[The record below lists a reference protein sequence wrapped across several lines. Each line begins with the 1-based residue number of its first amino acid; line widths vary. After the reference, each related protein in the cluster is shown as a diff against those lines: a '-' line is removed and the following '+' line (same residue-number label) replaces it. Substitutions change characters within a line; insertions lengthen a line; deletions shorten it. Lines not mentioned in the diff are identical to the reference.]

1 MAKPMKRANG
11 TGAIVKVSGKKRRKP
26 YQVIITLGWD
36 DQGKQIRKSLGYY
49 ETQDKATIA
58 LANYNENPYDIT
70 GGKATFSEV
79 YEKWSEQKFPTV
91 SESNVNGIKA
101 AYKRC
106 GFLYSKKFKDIGIDD
121 LQYVIDTADCNY
133 PTLKKIKSLFS
144 QLYGYA
150 VPRKLTDRDYSEAIN
165 IEKFK
170 DKNPNKRNRTAFTAD
185 QIEKIRALDSTDVAQ
200 TVLMLIYSGMRI
212 GEFLNL
218 KKTDCHLDEHYIDVV
233 SAKTDNGIRKVPI
246 SDKTLAYW
254 KHFYDSS
261 DSEYLVSMDG
271 RDFSEDRGYTAYK
284 DTYWTPLMETLE
296 FGKRDIHETR
306 HTCSTMLH
314 EAEIYPAKIARI
326 LGHTGKTIAENVYT
340 HLDIQ
345 ELIEAINKI

>member
-11 TGAIVKVSGKKRRKP
+11 TGAIVKVSGRKRRKP
-26 YQVIITLGWD
+26 YQVIVTLGWD
-36 DQGKQIRKSLGYY
+36 DQGKQIRKSLGYF

-58 LANYNENPYDIT
+58 LAHYNENPYDIT

-79 YEKWSEQKFPTV
+79 YEKWSEQKFPTI
-91 SESNVNGIKA
+91 SKSNVNGIKA
-101 AYKRC
+101 SYKRC

-133 PTLKKIKSLFS
+133 PTLLKIKSLFS

-185 QIEKIRALDSTDVAQ
+185 QIDKIKTLDSTEVAM
-200 TVLMLIYSGMRI
+200 TVLMLIYCGMRI

-218 KKTDCHLDEHYIDVV
+218 KKADCHLDEHYVDVIA
-233 SAKTDNGIRKVPI
+233 AKTDNGIRKVPI
-246 SDKTLAYW
+246 SDKTITYW
-254 KHFYDSS
+254 RHFYNKP
-261 DSEYLVSMDG
+261 DSEYLVTMDG
-271 RDFSEDRGYTAYK
+271 RDFSQSKGQTAYRE
-284 DTYWTPLMETLE
+284 TYWYPLMETLE
-296 FGKRDIHETR
+296 FGKRDIYETR

-314 EAEIYPAKIARI
+314 AAEVYEAKINRI
-326 LGHTGKTIAENVYT
+326 LGHSGKTVAENVYT
-340 HLDIQ
+340 HLEIK

>member
-1 MAKPMKRANG
+1 MARPMKRANG
-11 TGAIVKVSGKKRRKP
+11 TGAIVKVSGKRRRKP
-26 YQVIITLGWD
+26 YQVIVTLGWTD
-36 DQGKQIRKSLGYY
+36 KGKQMRKSLGYFKTY
-49 ETQDKATIA
+49 DQATVA
-58 LANYNENPYDIT
+58 LANYNDNPYDIS
-70 GGKATFSEV
+70 GGKATFSDV
-79 YEKWSEQKFPTV
+79 YNKWSEQKFPTV

-106 GFLYSKKFKDIGIDD
+106 SFLYNKRFMDIGIDD

-133 PTLKKIKSLFS
+133 PTMKKIRSLFS

-150 VPRKLTDRDYSEAIN
+150 VPRKLTDRDYSEALN

-170 DKNPNKRNRTAFTAD
+170 DKNPNKRNRKAFTD
-185 QIEKIRALDSTDVAQ
+185 NQIEKIRALDNTEVAQ

-218 KKTDCHLDEHYIDVV
+218 KKADCHLDEHYVDVIA
-233 SAKTDNGIRKVPI
+233 AKTANGIRKVPI

-261 DSEYLVSMDG
+261 DSDYLVSMDG

-306 HTCSTMLH
+306 HTTITKLES
-314 EAEIYPAKIARI
+314 AEVIQAKIDRI
-326 LGHTGKTIAENVYT
+326 VGQAGKTIAERVYM
-340 HLDIQ
+340 HLDIKD
-345 ELIEAINKI
+345 LIKEINKI